1 VRPIP
6 SKVPGVR
13 IFSSDPDEKPGRC
26 VREFVFKPLRNG
38 GIMKVPDPAVGDQ
51 DRSSDFP

>member
-1 VRPIP
+1 MR
-6 SKVPGVR
+6 S
-13 IFSSDPDEKPGRC
+13 DEKPGRC